1 VDKTPKSDI
10 ALEKVDTLR
19 DDIIFEKSKSR
30 EEARTKNPKEEMTAP
45 A

>member
-10 ALEKVDTLR
+10 APEKVDTLR
-19 DDIIFEKSKSR
+19 DDIILEKSKSR
-30 EEARTKNPKEEMTAP
+30 EEARTEKPEEEMTAL